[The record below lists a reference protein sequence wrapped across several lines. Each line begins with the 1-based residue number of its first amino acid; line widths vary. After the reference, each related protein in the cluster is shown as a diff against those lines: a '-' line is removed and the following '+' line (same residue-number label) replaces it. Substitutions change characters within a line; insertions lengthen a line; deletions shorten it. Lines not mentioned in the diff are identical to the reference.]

1 MLIVGQMA
9 RAIIR
14 FSIDNESSN
23 VTGNQI
29 RDLLQDKG
37 FDKIGT
43 ASFDTDGMDTA
54 SIVAVLRELLPILET
69 PPGGGRLD
77 HLWIYVDQPEPN

>member
-1 MLIVGQMA
+1 MA

-14 FSIDNESSN
+14 FSIDGETTN

-29 RDLLQDKG
+29 RTLLQDNG

-43 ASFDTDGMDTA
+43 ASYDADGMA
-54 SIVAVLRELLPILET
+54 AVQIVAVLRELLPILEA
-69 PPGGGRLD
+69 PPGGGQLD
-77 HLWIYVDQPEPN
+77 HLWIYLDQPEPN